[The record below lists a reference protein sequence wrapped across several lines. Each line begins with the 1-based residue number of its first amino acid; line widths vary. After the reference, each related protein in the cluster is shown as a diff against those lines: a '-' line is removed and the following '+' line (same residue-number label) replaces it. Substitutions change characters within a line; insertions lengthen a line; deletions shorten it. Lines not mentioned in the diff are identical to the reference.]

1 MDTCHVMSCRIRC
14 GDMVD
19 NFVECKGCC
28 VNYGRILRSGLNDFR
43 RDERAGIKADR
54 TCRYEAL
61 PAYRDQ
67 VGRARPSTDKIDGH
81 SPVPSTCVAA

>member
-1 MDTCHVMSCRIRC
+1 MDTCHVMSCRIRR

-19 NFVECKGCC
+19 NFVEQGMLCQ
-28 VNYGRILRSGLNDFR
+28 LRSHPEERSHDFR

-67 VGRARPSTDKIDGH
+67 VGRARPSTDKIDRH
-81 SPVPSTCVAA
+81 SPVPSTCLAA